1 MVLHYAGKS
10 SYEISRVLKKRNLVL
25 SPTGVR
31 KLIARNSGR
40 KKAPAKRAKRLSNPG
55 SPKVRTK
62 SLIRKV
68 KADFKGANPLPQRRI
83 AERHNVS
90 LTTISRIKMIDL
102 HGILRKKYRV
112 HALSNAQIAQR
123 LQRGPLFLRYLEG
136 QKFKKIITVDECWIY
151 LTSVR
156 GVRRIY
162 YEFKGEKVGINFG
175 RCDIHRGLCVS

>member
-1 MVLHYAGKS
+1 M
-10 SYEISRVLKKRNLVL
+10 
-25 SPTGVR
+25 
-31 KLIARNSGR
+31 
-40 KKAPAKRAKRLSNPG
+40 
-55 SPKVRTK
+55 
-62 SLIRKV
+62 
-68 KADFKGANPLPQRRI
+68 
-83 AERHNVS
+83 S
-90 LTTISRIKMIDL
+90 LTTISRIKMTDL

-162 YEFKGEKVGINFG
+162 YEFKGEKTEESWRKFWEVRHPQGVMCFMGVSYWGKSKLRFVEPKAKINAKYYVEHLLTPLFENDILRMFLG
-175 RCDIHRGLCVS
+175 RRFKPVFHHDNAPAH